1 MELMPSV
8 QEHLVAK
15 GTSFTRHF
23 CTSQYLT
30 FPTMIRSRRTVG
42 LTLLANLAN
51 PSTVA
56 ICCPSRTD
64 LWTGQMSHNT
74 NITNVQPPWGGF
86 PKFVANG
93 YLDRHLALWM
103 QQSGY
108 NTYYAGKLFNGHTT
122 SNYADPAAMTGYT
135 DSAFFLE
142 PFAYQ
147 YFNVSYTRRGGTPE
161 NPVGV
166 YSTDLIGEM
175 AQEFLDDALGDGG
188 EGKPFFV
195 TLAPVAPHGYLQE
208 SPVQV
213 TGPPE
218 VAVRHREL
226 FQDYTIP
233 RDENFNP
240 ETPSSVNWI
249 AGLERL
255 NDTVIAY
262 NDEYQRLR
270 LRSLMAVDEV
280 VGAVVKR
287 LEDAGVIDN
296 TYIIYTTDNGFH
308 ISQHRLHP
316 GKMCGL
322 ETDINVPLV
331 IRGPGVEAGG
341 ELVNPS
347 THTDLAPTI
356 MQLAGVP
363 IDDKQLDGTPMALGI
378 GGESPSLRLEHASVE
393 FWGIGLGESKYAS
406 DDGPLEYMNNTYK
419 GLRIEA
425 EEYGFY
431 YSVWCNNARELY
443 DMKVGPPVRR
453 GREYCRANNGWSDRL
468 RAAQQPAVI
477 RPAKT

>member
-1 MELMPSV
+1 
-8 QEHLVAK
+8 
-15 GTSFTRHF
+15 
-23 CTSQYLT
+23 
-30 FPTMIRSRRTVG
+30 
-42 LTLLANLAN
+42 
-51 PSTVA
+51 
-56 ICCPSRTD
+56 
-64 LWTGQMSHNT
+64 MSHNT
-74 NITNVQPPWGGF
+74 NITNVQPPWGGY
-86 PKFVANG
+86 PKFVNNG
-93 YLDRHLALWM
+93 YLDHHLALWM

-122 SNYADPAAMTGYT
+122 NNYNNPAEMTGYT

-147 YFNVSYTRRGGTPE
+147 YYNVSYTRQGRSPD
-161 NPVGV
+161 NPVGA
-166 YSTDLIGEM
+166 YSTDLIGEV
-175 AQEFLDDALGDGG
+175 AQEFLDGALGDE
-188 EGKPFFV
+188 EGKPFFM

-208 SPVQV
+208 SPVTV
-213 TGPPE
+213 TGPPQPAE
-218 VAVRHREL
+218 RHLDL

-240 ETPSSVNWI
+240 DAPSSVNWI
-249 AGLERL
+249 AGLEKL

-280 VGAVVKR
+280 VGAVVAR
-287 LEDAGVIDN
+287 LEDAGVMDN
-296 TYIIYTTDNGFH
+296 TYFIYTTDNGFH

-331 IRGPGVEAGG
+331 IRGPGIEAGG
-341 ELVNPS
+341 VIINPS

-356 MQLAGVP
+356 MQLAGNA
-363 IDDKQLDGTPMALGI
+363 IDDKQFDGTPMALGI
-378 GGESPSLRLEHASVE
+378 EGEQQSLRLEHAAIE

-406 DDGPLEYMNNTYK
+406 DEGPLEYMNNTYK

-443 DMKVGPPVRR
+443 DMKVGSPLISRFLRR
-453 GREYCRANNGWSDRL
+453 QANMPSSGRSC
-468 RAAQQPAVI
+468 AAQQLAGA
-477 RPAKT
+477 RPAETGPSVHRAKRRRP